1 MILRER
7 LGSEPVAVEAPFGER
22 KRAGTGLVAFPAAG
36 LPAHRRGIPRASA
49 PHPLAPGT
57 PGVQIGARRAR
68 DCIARYSLFPVPYSL
83 QLFVQVALPLPM
95 PRTFTYA
102 VPPELRAAARPGA
115 RVLVPFANKEKIGWI
130 DREAPAP
137 DKPGRVK
144 PVSAVL
150 DAHPSVTPT
159 ILKLSRWIADYYLAP
174 LGLVLRTA
182 LPAGLTD
189 SSTDYVSLLREP
201 VEQEL
206 SPLEM
211 KLMAWLADTQG
222 PQAVLRLRRELG
234 DHGWWP
240 VIRRMEERGF
250 VRVET
255 EGPRIEHAV
264 KTRRVLRIVQEL
276 PTLLAREEAFGRAK
290 RQREAYET
298 LESLGGRAE
307 AAHMTAALGFGPDI
321 IRQLVKKGFVAAE
334 DEVVSR
340 DPYAEMPV
348 AEAPRLNPT
357 AAQAGVIRELV
368 KASRTK
374 EPGTFLL
381 RGVTGS
387 GKTLVYI
394 ELLREVVERQGK
406 TAIVLV
412 PEIAL
417 TPQTVGRFKAVFG
430 DRVAVLHSALS
441 EGERYDEW
449 RSLRAGEKQIVVGAR
464 SAIFAPLA
472 NLGAV
477 IVDEEHEGSYKQ
489 AEAPRYHAREVAVVR
504 STIEGAVCVLGSA
517 TPSLE
522 SWSNARAGKYALL
535 ELPDRVGGQPMPP
548 IKVVDLRAERKRVKK
563 TTGPLQEPA
572 PVILSDVLVEAVRD
586 RIKREEQTILLLNRR
601 GYATFVQCRECG
613 QVWHC
618 PQCNV
623 SLTFHRRR
631 ARLTCHYCLHEE
643 ASPKICSAC
652 GSDDL
657 SFKGVGTE
665 QVERAVEEAFPSA
678 RIARMDVDTTAG
690 KWAHHTILGRVER
703 GEVDIL
709 LGTQMI
715 AKGLDFANV
724 TLVGVINADTG
735 INLPDFRA
743 TERTFQLLTQVAG
756 RAGRGPKGGEVFIQ
770 TALPHHYAV
779 ERATEHDFVG
789 FADRELETRR
799 EPSYPPFSRLVN
811 VVISGVEEKATQEA
825 AVAAADWVSGLLAA
839 RAVRDVALV
848 GPAPCPIDRI
858 RNRWRWHFILRSPS
872 AKTLGKVAR
881 YFFEKYHAGG
891 SKQAELR
898 IAIDRDPVA
907 LL

>member
-1 MILRER
+1 
-7 LGSEPVAVEAPFGER
+7 GE
-22 KRAGTGLVAFPAAG
+22 
-36 LPAHRRGIPRASA
+36 
-49 PHPLAPGT
+49 
-57 PGVQIGARRAR
+57 
-68 DCIARYSLFPVPYSL
+68 D
-83 QLFVQVALPLPM
+83 
-95 PRTFTYA
+95 
-102 VPPELRAAARPGA
+102 
-115 RVLVPFANKEKIGWI
+115 
-130 DREAPAP
+130 
-137 DKPGRVK
+137 
-144 PVSAVL
+144 
-150 DAHPSVTPT
+150 
-159 ILKLSRWIADYYLAP
+159 
-174 LGLVLRTA
+174 
-182 LPAGLTD
+182 
-189 SSTDYVSLLREP
+189 
-201 VEQEL
+201 L
-206 SPLEM
+206 SPLEA
-211 KLMAWLADTQG
+211 KLMAWLEDKEG
-222 PQAVLRLRRELG
+222 PQAVLRLRREMG

-264 KTRRVLRIVQEL
+264 RTRRVLRIAREL
-276 PTLLAREEAFGRAK
+276 PTLLAREEAFGRAR

-307 AAHMTAALGFGPDI
+307 AAHLTAGLGFDPSL
-321 IRQLVKKGFVAAE
+321 IRKMVKAGLLATE
-334 DEVVSR
+334 DEVVAR
-340 DPYAEMPV
+340 DPYAAMPAV
-348 AEAPRLNPT
+348 PAPRLEPT
-357 AAQAGVIRELV
+357 AAQASVIRALTD
-368 KASRTK
+368 ASRTRK
-374 EPGTFLL
+374 PGTFLL

-394 ELLREVVERQGK
+394 ELLREVVDRQGK

-412 PEIAL
+412 PEISL

-441 EGERYDEW
+441 DGERYDEW

-472 NLGAV
+472 NVGAIV
-477 IVDEEHEGSYKQ
+477 VDEEHEGSYKQ

-504 STIEGAVCVLGSA
+504 AMLEGAVCLLGSA

-522 SWSNARAGKYALL
+522 SWTNARAGKYALL
-535 ELPDRVGGQPMPP
+535 ELPERVGGQPLPP
-548 IKVVDLRAERKRVKK
+548 IRVVDLRAERKRVKA

-572 PVILSDVLVEAVRD
+572 PVILSDLLVDAVRE
-586 RIKREEQTILLLNRR
+586 RIKRGEQTILLLNRR

-613 QVWHC
+613 LVWHC

-631 ARLTCHYCLHEE
+631 ARLTCHYGLHEE
-643 ASPKICSAC
+643 PAPRLCPAC

-665 QVERAVEEAFPSA
+665 QVERAVEESFPAA

-715 AKGLDFANV
+715 AKGLDFPNV

-756 RAGRGPKGGEVFIQ
+756 RAGRGPKGGEVLIQ
-770 TALPHHYAV
+770 TALPNHYAV
-779 ERATEHDFVG
+779 QAATEHDFTG

-799 EPSYPPFSRLVN
+799 EPAYPPFSRLVN
-811 VVISGVEEKATQEA
+811 VVVSGLEEQATQEA
-825 AVAAADWVSGLLAA
+825 CVAAADWVSGLLTS
-839 RAVRDVALV
+839 RGVKGVALV

-858 RNRWRWHFILRSPS
+858 RARWRWHFILRSTS

-881 YFFEKYHAGG
+881 YFFERYSVPA
-891 SKQAELR
+891 SKAELR
-898 IAIDRDPVA
+898 IALDRDPVA

>member
-1 MILRER
+1 M
-7 LGSEPVAVEAPFGER
+7 
-22 KRAGTGLVAFPAAG
+22 
-36 LPAHRRGIPRASA
+36 
-49 PHPLAPGT
+49 
-57 PGVQIGARRAR
+57 
-68 DCIARYSLFPVPYSL
+68 
-83 QLFVQVALPLPM
+83 FVQVALPLPL

-102 VPPELRAAARPGA
+102 VPPELRASARPGA

-130 DREAPAP
+130 DRVADTPERP
-137 DKPGRVK
+137 DRIK
-144 PVSAVL
+144 PVTAVL

-159 ILKLSRWIADYYLAP
+159 ILKLSRWIADYYLSS

-189 SSTDYVSLLREP
+189 SSTDYVSLVAEP
-201 VEQEL
+201 VGQEL
-206 SPLEM
+206 SPLEV

-255 EGPRIEHAV
+255 AGPRIEHAV
-264 KTRRVLRIVQEL
+264 KTRRVIRIAREL

-307 AAHMTAALGFGPDI
+307 AAHLTAALGFDPSL
-321 IRQLVKKGFVAAE
+321 IRKMVKAGFLATE

-340 DPYAEMPV
+340 DPYAEMAV
-348 AEAPRLNPT
+348 AEAPRLHPT
-357 AAQAGVIRELV
+357 DAQASVIRALV
-368 KASRTK
+368 GASKMRQ
-374 EPGTFLL
+374 PGTFLL

-504 STIEGAVCVLGSA
+504 SMIEGAVCVLGSA
-517 TPSLE
+517 TPALE
-522 SWSNARAGKYALL
+522 SWSNARAGKYTLL
-535 ELPDRVGGQPMPP
+535 ELPERVGGQPLPP
-548 IKVVDLRAERKRVKK
+548 IRIIDLRAERKRVKK

-572 PVILSDVLVEAVRD
+572 PVILSDLLVDAVRD
-586 RIKREEQTILLLNRR
+586 RIKRAEQTILLLNRR

-613 QVWHC
+613 LVWHC

-643 ASPKICSAC
+643 PAPKLCPAC

-690 KWAHHTILGRVER
+690 KWAHHTILGKVER

-715 AKGLDFANV
+715 AKGLDFPNV

-770 TALPHHYAV
+770 TAIPHHYAI
-779 ERATEHDFVG
+779 ESATHHDFTG

-799 EPSYPPFSRLVN
+799 EPAYPPFSRLVN
-811 VVISGVEEKATQEA
+811 VVVSGMDEKATQEA
-825 AVAAADWVSGLLAA
+825 AVAAADWVSGLLTA
-839 RAVRDVALV
+839 RSVRDVALV

-858 RNRWRWHFILRSPS
+858 RGRWRWHFILRSPS
-872 AKTLGKVAR
+872 AKALGKVAR
-881 YFFEKYHAGG
+881 YFFEKYSAGG
-891 SKQAELR
+891 PKQAELR

>member
-1 MILRER
+1 M
-7 LGSEPVAVEAPFGER
+7 
-22 KRAGTGLVAFPAAG
+22 
-36 LPAHRRGIPRASA
+36 
-49 PHPLAPGT
+49 
-57 PGVQIGARRAR
+57 
-68 DCIARYSLFPVPYSL
+68 
-83 QLFVQVALPLPM
+83 FVQVALPLPL

-115 RVLVPFANKEKIGWI
+115 RVLVPFGQKEKIGWI
-130 DREAPAP
+130 DRVAEAPERA
-137 DKPGRVK
+137 DRIK
-144 PVSAVL
+144 PVTGVL
-150 DAHPSVTPT
+150 DAHPSVTPS
-159 ILKLSRWIADYYLAP
+159 ILRLSRWIADYYLAP

-189 SSTDYVSLLREP
+189 SSTDYVTLLREP
-201 VEQEL
+201 GEGL
-206 SPLEM
+206 SPLEQ
-211 KLMAWLADTQG
+211 KVTAWLAEHPG
-222 PQAVLRLRRELG
+222 PQAVLRVRRELG
-234 DHGWWP
+234 DHAWWP
-240 VIRRMEERGF
+240 VIRRLEEDGV
-250 VRVET
+250 VRVDT
-255 EGPRIEHAV
+255 EGPRVEPPMR
-264 KTRRVLRIVQEL
+264 TRRVVRIDRAL
-276 PTLLAREEAFGRAK
+276 PTLLAREEAFGRAR

-307 AAHMTAALGFGPDI
+307 AAHLTAGLGFDSTI
-321 IRQLVKKGFVAAE
+321 VRKLVEKGLVAVE
-334 DEVVSR
+334 EEVVPR
-340 DPYAEMPV
+340 DPYAAIPDG
-348 AEAPRLNPT
+348 AAPRLHPT
-357 AAQAGVIRELV
+357 DAQAAVIRALV
-368 KASRTK
+368 NAGRTHK
-374 EPGTFLL
+374 PGTFLL

-412 PEIAL
+412 PEISL

-441 EGERYDEW
+441 DGERYDEW
-449 RSLRAGEKQIVVGAR
+449 RSLRAGEKRIVVGAR
-464 SAIFAPLA
+464 SAIFAPLD
-472 NLGAV
+472 NLGAIV
-477 IVDEEHEGSYKQ
+477 VDEEHEASYKQ
-489 AEAPRYHAREVAVVR
+489 ADAPRYHAREVAVVR
-504 STIEGAVCVLGSA
+504 ALLEGAVCVLGSA

-522 SWSNARAGKYALL
+522 SWSNARAGKYTLL
-535 ELPDRVGGQPMPP
+535 ELPERVGGHPLPP
-548 IKVVDLRAERKRVKK
+548 IRVVDLRAERRRVKK

-572 PVILSDVLVEAVRD
+572 PVVLADVLVDAVHE
-586 RIKREEQTILLLNRR
+586 RIRRREQTILLLNRR

-613 QVWHC
+613 LVWHC

-643 ASPKICSAC
+643 AAPNRCPAC

-657 SFKGVGTE
+657 SFRGIGTE

-724 TLVGVINADTG
+724 TLVGVINADVG

-770 TALPHHYAV
+770 TALPNHYAI
-779 ERATEHDFVG
+779 ESATEHDFVG

-799 EPSYPPFSRLVN
+799 EPAYPPFSRLVN
-811 VVISGVEEKATQEA
+811 VVVSGMDERATQDA

-839 RAVRDVALV
+839 RRVRGVELI

-858 RNRWRWHFILRSPS
+858 RGRWRWHFILRSPS
-872 AKTLGKVAR
+872 SKVLGKVAR
-881 YFFEKYHAGG
+881 YFYEKYSVPA
-891 SKQAELR
+891 SKADLR
-898 IAIDRDPVA
+898 VAIDRDPVQ